1 MSPAQTPPLYAVMGN
16 PVRHSKSPV
25 IHQAFAR
32 QCGLRLEYR
41 AIEVEIG
48 GFAQAVSAFRAAGG
62 RGLNITLPFKLEA
75 HRLADRRSAR
85 AEVAQAVN
93 TLKFERDGTSF
104 GDNTDGVG
112 LVRDLIDNL
121 KQPVTGQSVLVLGA
135 GGAAR
140 GILGPLLEQG
150 PAVLH
155 IANRTASKARAL
167 ADAFAGRGTVAGGG
181 YDGLVGAQFTL
192 VINATAA
199 SLQGEVPPLPSAP
212 FGSGALAYDLVYGDR
227 PSAFMLWARA
237 HGAAAVSDGLG
248 MLVQQ
253 AAESFWL
260 WHGVRPQTDTVIAM
274 LRRSQDHEGR

>member
-1 MSPAQTPPLYAVMGN
+1 MGN

-32 QCGLRLEYR
+32 QCGLTLEYR

-75 HRLADRRSAR
+75 HRLAERRSER
-85 AEVAQAVN
+85 AELAGAVN
-93 TLKFERDGTSF
+93 TLRFESDGTSF

-112 LVRDLIDNL
+112 LVRDLLDNL
-121 KQPVTGQSVLVLGA
+121 KWPITGRSVLVLGA

-140 GILGPLLEQG
+140 GIIGPLLEQG
-150 PAVLH
+150 PAAVH
-155 IANRTASKARAL
+155 IVNRTASKARAL
-167 ADAFAGRGTVAGGG
+167 TAAFTAHGAVTGGG
-181 YDGLVGAQFTL
+181 YDTLVGARFAL

-199 SLQGEVPPLPSAP
+199 SLQGEVPALPGAP
-212 FGSGALAYDLVYGDR
+212 FAPGALAYDLVYGDR
-227 PSAFMLWARA
+227 PSAFMRWAQA

-248 MLVQQ
+248 MLVEQ

-260 WHGVRPQTDTVIAM
+260 WHGVRPPTGAVIAM
-274 LRRSQDHEGR
+274 LRRPEDGKGR

>member
-1 MSPAQTPPLYAVMGN
+1 MSPAQKAPLYAVMGN

-32 QCGLRLEYR
+32 QCGLTLEYR
-41 AIEVEIG
+41 AIEVAIG
-48 GFAQAVSAFRAAGG
+48 GFAQAVGTFRAAGG

-85 AEVAQAVN
+85 AELAQAVN
-93 TLKFERDGTSF
+93 TLKFAPDGTSF

-121 KQPVTGQSVLVLGA
+121 KRPIAGQSLLVLGA

-140 GILGPLLEQG
+140 GIIGPLLEQG
-150 PAVLH
+150 PAALH
-155 IANRTASKARAL
+155 IANRTASKARIL
-167 ADAFAGRGTVAGGG
+167 GEAFAAQGAVTGGG
-181 YDGLVGAQFTL
+181 YDTLVGARFAL

-199 SLQGEVPPLPSAP
+199 SLQDEVPPLPPTP
-212 FGSGALAYDLVYGDR
+212 FTPGALAYDLMYGDR
-227 PSAFMLWARA
+227 PSAFMAWAQA

-248 MLVQQ
+248 MLVEQ
-253 AAESFWL
+253 AAESFYL
-260 WHGVRPQTDTVIAM
+260 WHGVRPQTGAVIAM
-274 LRRSQDHEGR
+274 LRRPEDYKER